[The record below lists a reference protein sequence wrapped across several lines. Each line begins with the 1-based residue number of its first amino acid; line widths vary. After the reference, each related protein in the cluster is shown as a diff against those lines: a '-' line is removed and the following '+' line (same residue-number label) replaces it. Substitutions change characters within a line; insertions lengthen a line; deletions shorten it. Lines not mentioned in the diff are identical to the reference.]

1 MEKVKNKKKISKK
14 TVVFILVTLAPA
26 VLHLLIFWAGVQIQT
41 FVMAFTDQRT
51 GQFTLYGNF
60 VTVIKSLLSSDGVFP
75 LAEAFRNTFIF
86 FAVQLI
92 MMPLT
97 IFAAYMLYKK
107 MAGSAVLRVILY
119 LPGAVSSIM
128 MALVYQQLMM
138 SDGPIMYFLNDILHL
153 GLNVP
158 FITESPLALIITYDV
173 WIGLGGG
180 LIIWLGAMSRIPTDV
195 LEYGRLDG
203 IGTVREFI
211 NIVVPLIWPTFVTM
225 MTLALI
231 GIFNSTGSV
240 LIFTE
245 GQYGTYTINYLF
257 YDIVYKGE
265 TTEFNFSAALGL
277 ILTVATIP
285 IVVGGRAFMNKFGS
299 AEEY

>member
-1 MEKVKNKKKISKK
+1 MKKTRKKISK
-14 TVVFILVTLAPA
+14 TQIIFILVTLAPA
-26 VLHLLIFWAGVQIQT
+26 VLHLLIFWAGVQVQT
-41 FVMAFTDQRT
+41 FVMAFTDERT
-51 GQFTLYGNF
+51 GNFTLTGNF
-60 VTVIKSLLSSDGVFP
+60 VTVIKSMTSSVSVFP
-75 LAEAFRNTFIF
+75 LVEAFRNTFIF
-86 FAVQLI
+86 FIVQMV

-138 SDGPIMYFLNDILHL
+138 SDGPIVYFFNEVLHL
-153 GLNVP
+153 NLSVP
-158 FITESPLALIITYDV
+158 FITESPLALIIVYDI

-203 IGTVREFI
+203 IGTVREFT
-211 NIVVPLIWPTFVTM
+211 NIVLPLIWPTFVTM

-265 TTEFNFSAALGL
+265 TTKFNFSAALGL
-277 ILTVATIP
+277 MLTVLTVP
-285 IVVGGRAFMNKFGS
+285 IVVGGRVIMNKFGS